1 MSICICNAEIASQQ
15 QQESRLAQL
24 SNTRKGT
31 HRKWWVSFVVIISG
45 SLVIFSKICIFVA
58 QKLDETIEMKYTD
71 FENIISP
78 ERMRKYVEACSHDT
92 RRARSLYRINLRLS
106 QEMFALV
113 SMFEVSLRNRIDKEM
128 KNVHGDN
135 WLRDFIFQ
143 GGVFDTDRRVEGTK
157 KIIKKAYDGLANNGR
172 YTHSK
177 LLAEMEFGVWK
188 YMFNNVQYR
197 LTGRCLLN
205 IFTNKPTSTK
215 SNHYDNTYIYNELDK
230 INAIRNRIA
239 HHEPICFGKSYPV
252 VTDTQSVIECYNAI
266 MRLFEWMAIDTKGLL
281 YGIDHINTVC
291 SKIMFV

>member
-1 MSICICNAEIASQQ
+1 
-15 QQESRLAQL
+15 
-24 SNTRKGT
+24 
-31 HRKWWVSFVVIISG
+31 
-45 SLVIFSKICIFVA
+45 
-58 QKLDETIEMKYTD
+58 MKYVD

-78 ERMRKYVEACSHDT
+78 ERMRKYVDACSHDT

-106 QEMFALV
+106 QEMFAIV

-135 WLRDFIFQ
+135 WLRDFILQ
-143 GGVFDTDRRVEGTK
+143 GGAFDTDRRVEGTK
-157 KIIKKAYDGLANNGR
+157 KIIKKAYDGLTNNGR

-205 IFTNKPTSTK
+205 IFPNKPISTK
-215 SNHYDNTYIYNELDK
+215 SNHYDNTYIYNELYK
-230 INAIRNRIA
+230 INTIRNRIA
-239 HHEPICFGKSYPV
+239 HHEPICFGRSYPI
-252 VTDTQSVIECYNAI
+252 VTDTQSVIECYNSI

-281 YGIDHINTVC
+281 YGIDHINVVC
-291 SKIMFV
+291 SKIMSV

>member
-1 MSICICNAEIASQQ
+1 
-15 QQESRLAQL
+15 
-24 SNTRKGT
+24 
-31 HRKWWVSFVVIISG
+31 
-45 SLVIFSKICIFVA
+45 
-58 QKLDETIEMKYTD
+58 MKYVD

-78 ERMRKYVEACSHDT
+78 ERMRKYVDACSHDT

-106 QEMFALV
+106 QEMFAIV

-135 WLRDFIFQ
+135 WLRDFILQ
-143 GGVFDTDRRVEGTK
+143 GGAFETDRRVEGTK
-157 KIIKKAYDGLANNGR
+157 KIIKKAYDGLTNNGR

-205 IFTNKPTSTK
+205 IFPNKPISTK

-230 INAIRNRIA
+230 INTIRNRIA
-239 HHEPICFGKSYPV
+239 HHEPICFGRLYPI
-252 VTDTQSVIECYNAI
+252 VTDTQSVII
-266 MRLFEWMAIDTKGLL
+266 P
-281 YGIDHINTVC
+281 
-291 SKIMFV
+291 